1 MSELS
6 ISELETQHIDLLP
19 ERETLGSIVTVVN
32 GGAAS
37 LQTLTLLSANGAL
50 NIQNTAVTAIA
61 SANFF

>member
-32 GGAAS
+32 GGAVS
-37 LQTLTLLSANGAL
+37 LQTLTLLSANGAV
-50 NIQNTAVTAIA
+50 NVQNTAVAAIA